1 MVNSVLNALGSLS
14 GLRMAEPGE
23 FTKRAFHNNKL
34 DLTEVEGLADLLQA
48 ETELQRKQ
56 VRNCYSSDIL
66 YTFFSTYFF
75 RNNVVLGISSNSR
88 LPE

>member
-1 MVNSVLNALGSLS
+1 MHVHGGIAVVNSILNALSS
-14 GLRMAEPGE
+14 IPGLRMAEPGE

-56 VRNCYSSDIL
+56 VSFL
-66 YTFFSTYFF
+66 
-75 RNNVVLGISSNSR
+75 R
-88 LPE
+88 LIVYCWDLC